1 MPFLQ
6 PLLFCDH
13 KQFRLMAQPNVDGA
27 VRLCCQQQNFAFAPV
42 DICCKVVNKTRRRLR
57 KPATL
62 FRQTEGEAVRRRSKR
77 RKRKGVAVFAT
88 SFILRPQASRLMAEA
103 KGFEP
108 LYRLLGNRI
117 SSAGRYD
124 HFDTLPQS
132 HTIISTLR
140 PIVNG
145 CRHIRSAK
153 RMRRKL
159 VRSLNG
165 KRSCNRC
172 K

>member
-1 MPFLQ
+1 MLLKNCNIVRVQICVEKNIFFIRANRKLKFHYKNRKNPDKIRVFLW
-6 PLLFCDH
+6 LYLFCS
-13 KQFRLMAQPNVDGA
+13 P
-27 VRLCCQQQNFAFAPV
+27 
-42 DICCKVVNKTRRRLR
+42 
-57 KPATL
+57 
-62 FRQTEGEAVRRRSKR
+62 
-77 RKRKGVAVFAT
+77 
-88 SFILRPQASRLMAEA
+88 LMAEA